1 MQLSLL
7 LQNYLYFQCVFW
19 WNICSL
25 LQKWKGRPMLMRHTD
40 LQGPHTCCLGYWHSG
55 QHMVS
60 FVHPCLQEAGVLIPS
75 AHARLTSEI
84 TAADWSLITCTR
96 PCTKGLSE
104 AGVQLAGRTTW
115 KREMCQMGYQGSAG
129 RFWSPSSG
137 WQGLRLVPLLLANT
151 VNPIRPV
158 EKQSVLSCGV
168 GVGGCCLQR
177 RAFVHFSSLPA
188 TNSCRQMP
196 VLVWTRDFW
205 ITLTPHGRLCWE
217 VDLASDATA
226 AAVCVR
232 RDQSPFSLS
241 WFAQLEMCNH
251 GTST

>member
-1 MQLSLL
+1 MEHLFPAPEMKRKTHAHEAHRSARASHMLPGLL
-7 LQNYLYFQCVFW
+7 AFGATHGV
-19 WNICSL
+19 ICSSL
-25 LQKWKGRPMLMRHTD
+25 SARGKC
-40 LQGPHTCCLGYWHSG
+40 PHTLSPCPPDLRDHSSWLESYY
-55 QHMVS
+55 M
-60 FVHPCLQEAGVLIPS
+60 HP
-75 AHARLTSEI
+75 
-84 TAADWSLITCTR
+84 SLS
-96 PCTKGLSE
+96 TKGLSE

-129 RFWSPSSG
+129 LFWSPSSG
-137 WQGLRLVPLLLANT
+137 WQGLRLVPLLLAKT

-177 RAFVHFSSLPA
+177 RAFVYFSSLPA